1 MALSTLLTRALVSRP
16 ELKQGQALAEAA
28 RDNKNGTVYGP
39 LIPSIGAQAFG
50 GGLGGGRNGDTGNF
64 GPQEDYAIGI
74 GWRIGPGG
82 LLDFSRQRSAK
93 ARLSSARIGTEKIRD
108 EISRQV
114 VEAFNRLQSQADQ
127 ISTARRGLAA
137 ADEALRLA
145 RQRQEFAVGVVL
157 ENILAEQDL
166 TRARTDYL
174 LAIAE
179 YNKSQYALSK
189 AVGGLPTAP

>member
-1 MALSTLLTRALVSRP
+1 MND
-16 ELKQGQALAEAA
+16 LAPFMIHDDQHVEKAA
-28 RDNKNGTVYGP
+28 GHRRNHKEIHLCNGASMV
-39 LIPSIGAQAFG
+39 LEKGAQAFG

-74 GWRIGPGG
+74 GWRVGPGG
-82 LLDFSRQRSAK
+82 LLDFSRQRAAK

-114 VEAFNRLQSQADQ
+114 VDAFTRLQSQADQ
-127 ISTARRGLAA
+127 INTARRGLAA

-145 RQRQEFAVGVVL
+145 RQRQEFAVAVVL